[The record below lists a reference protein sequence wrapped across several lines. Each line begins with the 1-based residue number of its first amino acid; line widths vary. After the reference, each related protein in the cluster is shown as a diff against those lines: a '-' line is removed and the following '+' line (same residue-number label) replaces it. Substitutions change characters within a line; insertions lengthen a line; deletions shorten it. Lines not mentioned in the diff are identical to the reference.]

1 MAAWVVQHRPEV
13 ARVALL
19 SPFLSP
25 KGYPVMI
32 IRPLSRAMLLAPN
45 FFMWWDSDLKDAAPG
60 PRYGYPRYPSHAMA
74 QIMRLSDAVRAHA
87 QQYPPQSSAILAI
100 INEGPRESID
110 NEVYR
115 QLLAT
120 WQSYPD
126 AYVTTFAL
134 DGSLDL
140 EHNYID
146 PDAPKQ
152 FVNLAQE
159 VHPLIVEQIDQL
171 ARPQQQAASLDW

>member
-1 MAAWVVQHRPEV
+1 MAAWVVQQRPAAE
-13 ARVALL
+13 RVALL

-25 KGYPVMI
+25 KGYPVWL

-45 FFMWWDSDLKDAAPG
+45 FFLWWDGEFKDTAPG
-60 PRYGYPRYPSHAMA
+60 PRYGYPRYPSRAMA

-87 QQYPPQSSAILAI
+87 QQHPPQSGAILAI
-100 INEGPRESID
+100 INEGPRESVD

-120 WQSYPD
+120 WQSDPD
-126 AYVTTFAL
+126 AYVTTFELAS
-134 DGSLDL
+134 SLDL

-171 ARPQQQAASLDW
+171 ARPEQQATSPP